1 MTKNEALNVLVQIA
15 ELAQSK
21 GILKL
26 QEAVIAADA
35 IKAFQVEPE
44 VKVEDASAYEE
55 STD

>member
-44 VKVEDASAYEE
+44 PKVEDASAYEE